1 MYLRNIIFTL
11 KIFILKKIK
20 NQIIV
25 LNKNNQIIILNKN
38 HQRIIRN
45 KNNQI
50 IINNKNNQIIIRNKS
65 KIKNHFHQK
74 LMYFHSNLS
83 NHHCKIP

>member
-50 IINNKNNQIIIRNKS
+50 IIRNKS